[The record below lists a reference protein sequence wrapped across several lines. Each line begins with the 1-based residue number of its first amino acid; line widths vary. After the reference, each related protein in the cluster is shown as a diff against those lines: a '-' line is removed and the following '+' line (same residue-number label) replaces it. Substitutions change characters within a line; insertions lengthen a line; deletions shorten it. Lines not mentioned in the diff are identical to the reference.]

1 MYFLPYFFI
10 LLEKGIVKM
19 NNLIINDLYLEG
31 FAKIHTGMHIDR
43 VYLDFKNMPNQTY
56 LFVGDSGSGKSS
68 ILKSIHPFAFN
79 SGTGEETANSD
90 LIMTGRN
97 GRKVISYNLNN
108 MEIICNHLY
117 TRKPDNSI
125 QVKSYFS
132 VDGEELNPSGLVST
146 FKELVTQYF
155 HIDESFL
162 TLLALGNS
170 VRSMVDYTSGERKKL
185 SVRIFTELN
194 IYMTYYKNASAVV
207 KDLKTILTNVIDKLN
222 RYGDYDKDN
231 IKRQIKSI
239 SKSIQ
244 VLENDLSNVLKEQGV
259 LKASI
264 DSTMEDYKKYQDN
277 QGKVQSLFEQ
287 VESLKRRRKTTKDY
301 QILENDRQ
309 NIMKNLIDTELRI
322 KSLEEN
328 ISSELKFKEVK
339 LSTKNQLED
348 SINRME
354 HNIDQMELEKLLAN
368 IDAELSGLS
377 EIDVSDNIN
386 YKEKKDQLVRANIYL
401 DELRSMCGDLIS
413 EVEMHD
419 LIPVVL
425 EKFIK
430 NKHFESQLDIS
441 YKAALERINNL
452 RSANQLSSDFK
463 IPEIKYNECDCTECP
478 YKRFYQDVCNILT
491 SKKERA
497 SEILRDEELKLRTS
511 EEMITIQ
518 RIIKK
523 LYDYINTHTDILK
536 LVPQEIFNPATFIN
550 TFLSS
555 VDKDVYNRDLMGST
569 VDYFEQ
575 ATRKCEL
582 LVLKKTTE
590 NQLKGINTTRELF
603 QSLQVDLEKTI
614 LAIDETDSVIESH
627 RKDLE
632 FNRTKGS
639 EFNNALKDIDTEIE
653 LAKDLEIIRKEIQE
667 IQRNLSTMNELK
679 ESHDKLEASMKKFE
693 EQESIISSDL
703 NNQREELNYYKN
715 MLEVINSLEQEKQE
729 LTTRYSEAVLIKD
742 AVSPSKGIPV
752 EFIDDVIRNQMIDSI
767 NELMHVAYPDITLIK
782 DPDKLIINDK
792 EFTIPY
798 KKNGVIVGDI
808 SEASDGE
815 RAMLSL
821 AFSLVLIRLVSKVY
835 NIMLLDE
842 MDTALDKYGRS
853 KYIDIIEQYMTTIN
867 ASQIFL
873 ISHNSMFDMYNVNV
887 LQTTK
892 SIMSVNDGT
901 VTTPVYEQNYTPEKY
916 IEE

>member
-10 LLEKGIVKM
+10 ILQKGNMNM
-19 NNLIINDLYLEG
+19 NNLNIDDLYLEG
-31 FAKIHTGMHIDR
+31 FAKIHTGMHVDR
-43 VYLDFKNMPNQTY
+43 IYLDFKNMPNQTY

-90 LIMTGRN
+90 LIMIGRN
-97 GRKVISYNLNN
+97 GKKIITYTLNN
-108 MEIICNHLY
+108 MKIVCNHLY
-117 TRKPDNSI
+117 IRKPDNSI

-146 FKELVTQYF
+146 FKELVSQYF
-155 HIDESFL
+155 YIDESFL

-207 KDLKTILTNVIDKLN
+207 KDLKTILTNVADKLD

-231 IKRQIKSI
+231 IRRQIKSI

-244 VLENDLSNVLKEQGV
+244 ILETDLGDLLKEQGV
-259 LKASI
+259 VTATIS
-264 DSTMEDYKKYQDN
+264 STMEDYNKYQDS
-277 QGKVQSLFEQ
+277 QSMIQTLFEE
-287 VESLKRRRKTTKDY
+287 VEALKRKRKTNKDY

-309 NIMKNLIDTELRI
+309 RITKQLIDTQLRI
-322 KSLEEN
+322 KSLEET
-328 ISSELKFKEVK
+328 IESELKFKEMK
-339 LSTKNQLED
+339 ISTKNQLED

-354 HNIDQMELEKLLAN
+354 HNIDQVELEKLLAN
-368 IDAELSGLS
+368 IGAELSGLVDV
-377 EIDVSDNIN
+377 EIEDGID
-386 YKEKKDQLVRANIYL
+386 YKERKDQLIRANIYL
-401 DELRSMCGDLIS
+401 DELRSMCGDLAS
-413 EVEMHD
+413 EINMRELV
-419 LIPVVL
+419 PVVL

-430 NKHFESQLDIS
+430 NKHFESQLDIT

-452 RSANQLSSDFK
+452 KSANQLSGDFK
-463 IPEIKYNECDCTECP
+463 LPTIKNDKCTSNDCP
-478 YKRFYQDVCNILT
+478 YKKFYQDVYEILN

-497 SEILRDEELKLRTS
+497 SEILRDEELKLRTT
-511 EEMITIQ
+511 EEMINIR

-523 LYDYINTHTDILK
+523 LYDYVDSHTDMLK
-536 LVPQEIFNPATFIN
+536 LVPMEIFNPATFIN
-550 TFLSS
+550 TFLSTT
-555 VDKDVYNRDLMGST
+555 DKDVYDRPLMGSAI
-569 VDYFEQ
+569 DYLER
-575 ATRKCEL
+575 ATRKSEL
-582 LVLKKTTE
+582 LILKKTTE
-590 NQLKGINTTRELF
+590 NQLNGINTTKELY

-614 LAIDETDSVIESH
+614 LAINETESVIESH

-632 FNRTKGS
+632 FNRTKSS
-639 EFNNALKDIDTEIE
+639 EFNNTLSDLDFEIE
-653 LAKDLEIIRKEIQE
+653 LAKDLEVIRKEIQD
-667 IQRNLSTMNELK
+667 IQRNLSTMTELK
-679 ESHDKLEASMKKFE
+679 ESHDRLTNEMAKLEE
-693 EQESIISSDL
+693 RESNIRSEL
-703 NNQREELNYYKN
+703 NNQRTELNRYKN
-715 MLEVINSLEQEKQE
+715 MLEIINSLEQEKKE

-767 NELMHVAYPDITLIK
+767 NELMHVAYPNITLIK

-887 LQTTK
+887 LQTTR
-892 SIMSVNDGT
+892 SIMTANDGT
-901 VTTPVYEQNYTPEKY
+901 IITPVYEQNYTPEKY
-916 IEE
+916 AE